1 LNGFREVKT
10 GQLPISR
17 QAAKGSKLA
26 GIPAS
31 VLSQENAGN
40 ILAAIGV
47 DHHEIDLAFC
57 PVADLIEAVRVELL
71 VNQNRSRVDG
81 GSDEFKPDRLAS
93 YFWHVVI
100 PKEAANSTETADCG
114 YE

>member
-1 LNGFREVKT
+1 MAAGDGPAGDFK
-10 GQLPISR
+10 

-31 VLSQENAGN
+31 VLSQQNAGN

-47 DHHEIDLAFC
+47 DHHEINLAFC
-57 PVADLIEAVRVELL
+57 LVVDLIEAMRIKLL
-71 VNQNRSRVDG
+71 IHQNRSRVDG
-81 GSDEFKPDRLAS
+81 GPDELKPDRLAFS
-93 YFWHVVI
+93 LWHVVL
-100 PKEAANSTETADCG
+100 PKEAANSTETAACG